1 MCVQSLFMDQR
12 HRAWSHFD
20 ASSLGRGST
29 TDEGT
34 GMMSPAE
41 LLEMQETL
49 IRRVRVL
56 LNFRLLAFFLSL
68 RKTVFGKFASIFTG
82 IIVICL

>member
-1 MCVQSLFMDQR
+1 MDQR

-56 LNFRLLAFFLSL
+56 LNFRLLACILKSL
-68 RKTVFGKFASIFTG
+68 RKTVFGEFASIFTS
-82 IIVICL
+82 IIMICL